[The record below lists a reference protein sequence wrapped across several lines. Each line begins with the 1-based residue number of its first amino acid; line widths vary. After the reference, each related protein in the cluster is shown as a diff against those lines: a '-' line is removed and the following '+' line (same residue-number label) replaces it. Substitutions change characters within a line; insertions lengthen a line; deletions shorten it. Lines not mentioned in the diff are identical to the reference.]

1 MPYLFVRDYEVELME
16 MNKEL
21 HHIYVEAHRGGGG
34 GERKIVY
41 LRQNERG
48 LPLTLRDNYS
58 NMGDLSSNTEKRD
71 IATVESELQ
80 KIGRLS
86 QSGVI
91 VCVPLNRLTSE
102 LTTIEKLSPK
112 VAGYVIKRMGSVGM
126 QI

>member
-21 HHIYVEAHRGGGG
+21 HHINVEAHRGGG

-71 IATVESELQ
+71 ITTVESELQ

-112 VAGYVIKRMGSVGM
+112 VAGYVVKRMGSVGM

>member
-1 MPYLFVRDYEVELME
+1 MPYLFVGDYEVELME

-21 HHIYVEAHRGGGG
+21 HHIYVEAHRGSG

-71 IATVESELQ
+71 ITTVESELQ

-91 VCVPLNRLTSE
+91 VCVPLNRLTNE
-102 LTTIEKLSPK
+102 LTTVEKLSPK
-112 VAGYVIKRMGSVGM
+112 VAGYVIKRMGSIGM

>member
-1 MPYLFVRDYEVELME
+1 MPYLFVRDYEIELLE
-16 MNKEL
+16 MNKDL
-21 HHIYVEAHRGGGG
+21 RHVYVEAHRDSG
-34 GERKIVY
+34 GERKIIY

-58 NMGDLSSNTEKRD
+58 SMGDLSSNTEKRD
-71 IATVESELQ
+71 ITTIESELQ

-91 VCVPLNRLTSE
+91 VCVPLNHLTNE

>member
-21 HHIYVEAHRGGGG
+21 HHMYVEAHRGGG

-58 NMGDLSSNTEKRD
+58 SKGDLSSGTEKRD
-71 IATVESELQ
+71 ITTVESELQ

-91 VCVPLNRLTSE
+91 VCVPLNHLTNE

>member
-112 VAGYVIKRMGSVGM
+112 VAGYVIKRMGSIGM